1 MSNKDKFAN
10 SKKSFESGYISF
22 TEEDLNRAKAE
33 HLDNDEAYMLLDA
46 AMSTSSHITEED
58 RNGDS
63 VVIDNIYPC
72 TAAECDEMDNLL
84 NQAEKAVNDKNDGFF
99 YERLNELRRIVSWS
113 RKKHWTFKWGL
124 IGGCVLAILG
134 MFWMR
139 NDAKKDAARDAKRV
153 AVVENWVEQ
162 DTTIAY
168 EKCTS
173 EFLLEDLSTA
183 NICKKVELSQIKN
196 EIVGE
201 ENSIKTWQHK
211 ADTTKSDH
219 DKKVY
224 QNYIKNT
231 TEKMKKNRELYDK
244 VNSMSFSEYKEHVLG
259 GKEEK
264 AAQSEKHSFWM
275 YFWLIYVIVLIPAY
289 IYYSHQYGYN
299 ITRYREETRV
309 LGGIQ
314 KVFFAIASFFLGA
327 SLAMAL
333 LPGYEVTTIYADGH
347 REKRHEEN
355 YGNFIILALKAILL
369 FIGLLIFAITS
380 VFIMTY
386 VTLMSIKRNYAW
398 SKVATLTKQAVNKT
412 TGAMK
417 DNGIDELNRK

>member
-153 AVVENWVEQ
+153 AVVENWAEQ

-224 QNYIKNT
+224 QN
-231 TEKMKKNRELYDK
+231 
-244 VNSMSFSEYKEHVLG
+244 
-259 GKEEK
+259 
-264 AAQSEKHSFWM
+264 
-275 YFWLIYVIVLIPAY
+275 
-289 IYYSHQYGYN
+289 
-299 ITRYREETRV
+299 
-309 LGGIQ
+309 
-314 KVFFAIASFFLGA
+314 
-327 SLAMAL
+327 
-333 LPGYEVTTIYADGH
+333 
-347 REKRHEEN
+347 
-355 YGNFIILALKAILL
+355 
-369 FIGLLIFAITS
+369 
-380 VFIMTY
+380 
-386 VTLMSIKRNYAW
+386 
-398 SKVATLTKQAVNKT
+398 
-412 TGAMK
+412 
-417 DNGIDELNRK
+417 